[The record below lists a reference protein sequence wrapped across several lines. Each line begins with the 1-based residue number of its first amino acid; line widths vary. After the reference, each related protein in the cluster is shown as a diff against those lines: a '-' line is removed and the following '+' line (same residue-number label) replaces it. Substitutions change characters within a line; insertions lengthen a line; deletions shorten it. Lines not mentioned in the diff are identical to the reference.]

1 MSRQNKRKVVVLEFS
16 SKHELS
22 QKGGERQCTN
32 PEGPRKILKGAREW
46 SKILLRNFCAEVRY
60 ITYVSRVRRLEGAL
74 QFCVGGQILESNR
87 EETVSGFCWNY
98 YICNI
103 FMIITILLHVVIVNL
118 KLYHFNKEG

>member
-1 MSRQNKRKVVVLEFS
+1 MKIFERSKRVVKNS
-16 SKHELS
+16 
-22 QKGGERQCTN
+22 
-32 PEGPRKILKGAREW
+32 LK
-46 SKILLRNFCAEVRY
+46 NFCVKLRH

-118 KLYHFNKEG
+118 KLYHFNKRG